1 MVGVIVCIW
10 ICRDVTRVRCLVQG
24 GDRGGGGQPGEVP
37 VNKSK
42 EDSNTDLEYF

>member
-1 MVGVIVCIW
+1 M
-10 ICRDVTRVRCLVQG
+10 TRVRCLVQG
-24 GDRGGGGQPGEVP
+24 GDRGGFGVGGGQPGEVP